1 MRIAVLAVAI
11 LAAASGV
18 GLSRVSQPPSQS
30 PSDTSAIRA
39 ARQDQNRAIRDRDLD
54 RAATYWTPDIIVLA
68 GLGARVRGIDSLKAA
83 FGADGRI
90 VYERIPSDVRVSA
103 GWPLAWETGTWTG
116 KDRTSSDAILIT
128 GRYSAQW
135 VRTDQGW
142 KIRSELFVADRC
154 FREACRW
161 PLATK

>member
-1 MRIAVLAVAI
+1 MRIVVLSLAI
-11 LAAASGV
+11 LAAAGSV
-18 GLSRVSQPPSQS
+18 ADSQPEQQPSLS
-30 PSDTSAIRA
+30 PRDTLAIRN
-39 ARQDQNRAIRDRDLD
+39 ARLDQNRAIRARDID

-68 GLGARVRGIDSLKAA
+68 GLGARVQGIGALKAA
-83 FGADGRI
+83 FVADGRI
-90 VYERIPSDVRVSA
+90 VYERIPTHIQLSD
-103 GWPLAWETGTWTG
+103 GWAIAWETGTWTG
-116 KDRTSSDAILIT
+116 KDRTESDATLIT